1 MTTNYFFF
9 LLLIYIASLLGTFF
23 YRSFAVKNKIFSYLN
38 ERTLHAKPTP
48 RGGGL
53 VFSLVFVF
61 SIIYLYFNHFI
72 KFDLLLV
79 FGIGGAVALFVGYVD
94 DVKNISSLK
103 KLALQF
109 ILAFWILFIF
119 KDGLFRDLSLF
130 NNFVAWGVGLFSIVW
145 LINAYNFI
153 DGIDGMAISGAILI
167 LSSLVLITIISSQD
181 TELLIIFSILLASC
195 LGFLLFNWPKATIFM
210 GDSGSIF
217 LGYIF
222 SALIIYSTMLDKIS
236 FFTWLV
242 IFGYYLS
249 DTVVTSLIR
258 LATIKKWYG
267 THRSHAY
274 QNLARITKSHLK
286 VTTGVI
292 IFHIF
297 WLFPLSIC
305 TIFYPQFQLQAA
317 ALALLP
323 GILWAIKFG
332 PLYSNE

>member
-153 DGIDGMAISGAILI
+153 DGI
-167 LSSLVLITIISSQD
+167 
-181 TELLIIFSILLASC
+181 
-195 LGFLLFNWPKATIFM
+195 
-210 GDSGSIF
+210 
-217 LGYIF
+217 
-222 SALIIYSTMLDKIS
+222 
-236 FFTWLV
+236 
-242 IFGYYLS
+242 
-249 DTVVTSLIR
+249 
-258 LATIKKWYG
+258 
-267 THRSHAY
+267 
-274 QNLARITKSHLK
+274 
-286 VTTGVI
+286 
-292 IFHIF
+292 
-297 WLFPLSIC
+297 
-305 TIFYPQFQLQAA
+305 
-317 ALALLP
+317 
-323 GILWAIKFG
+323 
-332 PLYSNE
+332 

>member
-222 SALIIYSTMLDKIS
+222 SALIIYSTIS
-236 FFTWLV
+236 
-242 IFGYYLS
+242 
-249 DTVVTSLIR
+249 IR
-258 LATIKKWYG
+258 
-267 THRSHAY
+267 Y
-274 QNLARITKSHLK
+274 QHSIIT
-286 VTTGVI
+286 
-292 IFHIF
+292 
-297 WLFPLSIC
+297 
-305 TIFYPQFQLQAA
+305 
-317 ALALLP
+317 
-323 GILWAIKFG
+323 
-332 PLYSNE
+332 